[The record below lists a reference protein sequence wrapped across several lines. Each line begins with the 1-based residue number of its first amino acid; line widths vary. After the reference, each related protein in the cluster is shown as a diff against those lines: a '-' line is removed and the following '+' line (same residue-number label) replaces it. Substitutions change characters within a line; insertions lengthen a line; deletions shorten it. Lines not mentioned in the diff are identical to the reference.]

1 MLLLFFYNQQGV
13 SYTPVTSTTVLQHP
27 VDCVL
32 AGDQP
37 EYDKQPPKVAKKFMR
52 MIFKE

>member
-1 MLLLFFYNQQGV
+1 MILLFFYNQQGT
-13 SYTPVTSTTVLQHP
+13 SYIPITSTTVLQLP
-27 VDCVL
+27 VNCVL

-52 MIFKE
+52 MISKE

>member
-1 MLLLFFYNQQGV
+1 MLLLFFYNQQGA
-13 SYTPVTSTTVLQHP
+13 SYTPITSTTKLQLP

-37 EYDKQPPKVAKKFMR
+37 EYDKQPPNVDKKFMR
-52 MIFKE
+52 MIFRE